1 MNYFKKIILFLGV
14 RIPNKKNRVMWLEVP
29 MDCNSRKRKD
39 LIILSTIDTL
49 EQQIK
54 IN

>member
-1 MNYFKKIILFLGV
+1 MNYFKKLITCMGIIK
-14 RIPNKKNRVMWLEVP
+14 RNRVLWLEVP
-29 MDCNSRKRKD
+29 MDCDSRERKD